1 MKSSLNAG
9 TSYAGCKDGDGIITP
24 EFEISQS
31 KVIGADD
38 CSENTVFVGREDE
51 DALLASSVESDVY
64 CGKLPESPS
73 CLMKYH
79 KYTGLPI
86 WAEDVPP
93 VAGLVPSTDG
103 ESVMI
108 AGHYFAAQFGSVEL
122 PGYVREGGLA
132 TQTSGIYNTKLSSV
146 DGTGSYALHSGG
158 GAGDRLYD
166 VVGDDEGNIYNVG
179 YSMNLVMNWGN
190 NLITEFSEL
199 DIDPN
204 DVGTQAKE
212 THFYASKLIAGVE
225 TQHSCLSSCTNDW
238 SSAVIEDNSC
248 FIDGRCYSKGQDGTS
263 FGLSC
268 FECNPEVSQTEWSQ
282 SSSIG
287 VSQCYVDG
295 VCVNTDDFKFYQRRT
310 WGEKIFSKCQVCN
323 PSENAFGWTVKE
335 GYGAIEGASPPN
347 DCKLEYQS
355 CSVPSFEW
363 ATYSSSSTARMHVRQ
378 ASVSEKFLYA
388 AGYLKSTIDP
398 SIEGSVLSSSD
409 FTLTGPYSVSD
420 PSGDDA
426 KTIDIDLVSYPA
438 SQGYKENAGGSFG
451 QYEVGV
457 VKINKTT
464 GKPIDIFVYPGHG
477 YEETTGFVE
486 KNNMLVMSGH
496 FAGNLT
502 TIMQDGT
509 TKTIWNSNVP
519 EGTLP
524 NLDDQFHPNN
534 RDASGH
540 TGVDDG
546 FVIKA
551 SAETGKAKWVSHYP
565 QSNRDSSVVAVDLDE
580 EGNVYGAGHKCM
592 LLDGAEAKVCEGT
605 IIKFDKDDG
614 TIIWEKVFP
623 DLGSALRITYDSE
636 DCSVYFTGTTTY
648 GGSTKDTKSHA
659 SCDHDTCSVVG
670 RLNCK
675 DASVD
680 WIRTIG

>member
-1 MKSSLNAG
+1 VKSSLNAG

-199 DIDPN
+199 DIHPN

-347 DCKLEYQS
+347 DCTANFPTSSPTNLPTTQPTTLPSKLFLHGKYSIKKSCKKVKKKGICTGDCSFVKLRGNEKCNVRSDTSCDCVCETKDDDLVYPTCSSKALPFSRREKQICNPLKAFDFEKKVSTKTCSDECALSSLCASYQYDKKS
-355 CSVPSFEW
+355 KTCLLFTSADKADKSYEGSNCYVLDDDKNFK
-363 ATYSSSSTARMHVRQ
+363 R
-378 ASVSEKFLYA
+378 
-388 AGYLKSTIDP
+388 LKNSICDP
-398 SIEGSVLSSSD
+398 S
-409 FTLTGPYSVSD
+409 
-420 PSGDDA
+420 A
-426 KTIDIDLVSYPA
+426 
-438 SQGYKENAGGSFG
+438 
-451 QYEVGV
+451 
-457 VKINKTT
+457 
-464 GKPIDIFVYPGHG
+464 
-477 YEETTGFVE
+477 
-486 KNNMLVMSGH
+486 
-496 FAGNLT
+496 
-502 TIMQDGT
+502 
-509 TKTIWNSNVP
+509 
-519 EGTLP
+519 
-524 NLDDQFHPNN
+524 
-534 RDASGH
+534 
-540 TGVDDG
+540 
-546 FVIKA
+546 
-551 SAETGKAKWVSHYP
+551 
-565 QSNRDSSVVAVDLDE
+565 
-580 EGNVYGAGHKCM
+580 
-592 LLDGAEAKVCEGT
+592 
-605 IIKFDKDDG
+605 IIKFYHKPSS
-614 TIIWEKVFP
+614 KV
-623 DLGSALRITYDSE
+623 
-636 DCSVYFTGTTTY
+636 
-648 GGSTKDTKSHA
+648 STKNCQKKCLRSSDCVAYQTGDGKCFLFNERTTIEEEIEFDGVSCYTK
-659 SCDHDTCSVVG
+659 
-670 RLNCK
+670 
-675 DASVD
+675 
-680 WIRTIG
+680 